1 MLKRVEGRLR
11 TAGAEQTKRRP
22 VTGQP
27 GRRLANAP
35 MADLAPKAPRQT
47 QGKSRRQARG
57 KSRRQARGKLEGLDR
72 LGSPAHFLRLLLQAQ
87 ILIQG
92 SDVPMQLGEQVSELG
107 LLHHQ
112 IRFQR

>member
-35 MADLAPKAPRQT
+35 MADLAPRA
-47 QGKSRRQARG
+47 RRQARG
-57 KSRRQARGKLEGLDR
+57 KPRRQARGKLEGLDR

-112 IRFQR
+112 VRFQR